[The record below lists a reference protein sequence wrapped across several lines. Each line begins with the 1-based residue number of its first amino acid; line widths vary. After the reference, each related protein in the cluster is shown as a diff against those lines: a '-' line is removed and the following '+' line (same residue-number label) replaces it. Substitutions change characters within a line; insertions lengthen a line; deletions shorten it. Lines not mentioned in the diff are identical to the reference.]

1 MQLDVVN
8 SENKK
13 VGSVDVSD
21 DVFGGRVNAD
31 LIWESVVRANAA
43 DRRGTHM
50 TKNRALVSGSG
61 KKPWRQKGT
70 GRARVGE
77 IRNPLWRHG
86 GTVFGPQPRSYD
98 YALPKKVERGAL
110 RAALAQKMKDGAL
123 VVVDAL
129 SAGEVKTKAAA
140 EMLKRLGI
148 DGKAVLIDTAVD
160 EKLAKSLRNIEG
172 VEFVASARVNARSVM
187 TASKIV
193 ATRGAIEKLQEVL
206 ARLGAEHGGRQLD
219 LPDRLAAAVHD
230 RDLGR
235 VAATLRGL
243 RLLLGHG

>member
-1 MQLDVVN
+1 
-8 SENKK
+8 
-13 VGSVDVSD
+13 
-21 DVFGGRVNAD
+21 
-31 LIWESVVRANAA
+31 
-43 DRRGTHM
+43 M

-98 YALPKKVERGAL
+98 FKLPKKVQLGAL

-140 EMLKRLGI
+140 ELLKRLGV
-148 DGKAVLIDTAVD
+148 DGNAVLIDTALD
-160 EKLAKSLRNIEG
+160 EKLAKSVRNIVG
-172 VEFVASARVNARSVM
+172 VEFVASGKVNARSVM
-187 TASKIV
+187 NAVKVV
-193 ATRGAIEKLQEVL
+193 ATRGALEKLQEVL
-206 ARLGAEHGGRQLD
+206 A
-219 LPDRLAAAVHD
+219 
-230 RDLGR
+230 
-235 VAATLRGL
+235 
-243 RLLLGHG
+243 